1 MIKSMTGYGLSIAE
15 TPEKKITVELR
26 SLNSKQIDIN
36 TKIPWYYKEK
46 EIELRSKISQG
57 LSRGKADLTIFVDT
71 IDDQNVPK
79 LNKAAI
85 KSYYSQLIDVA
96 GELYIENRKELLSI
110 IMRLPETL
118 KTDRQTISE
127 EEWELIAGLLDDAI
141 SKLDEFRMEEGK
153 AMEEDLRNRIR
164 LIESYLDE
172 IKPYE
177 EERIVKIREKINN
190 SLKQLENENID
201 QNRFEQEVIYYLEKL
216 DITEEK
222 VRLKKH
228 CDYFIQTV
236 ESETAN
242 GKKLGFISQEMG
254 REINT
259 LGSKANDVR
268 IQKIVVMMK
277 DELEKIKE
285 QLLNVL

>member
-1 MIKSMTGYGLSIAE
+1 MIKSMTGYGLSFAE
-15 TPEKKITVELR
+15 TPGKKITVELR
-26 SLNSKQIDIN
+26 SLNSRQIDIN

-46 EIELRSKISQG
+46 EIEIRSKISQD
-57 LSRGKADLTIFVDT
+57 LVRGKADLAIFVDA
-71 IDDQNVPK
+71 IDDQNLPS

-85 KSYYSQLIDVA
+85 KSYYNQLIDVA

-118 KTDRQTISE
+118 KTDKQTISE
-127 EEWELIAGLLDDAI
+127 EEWELITELLDKAI
-141 SKLDEFRMEEGK
+141 RELNEFRVEEGK
-153 AMEEDLRNRIR
+153 SIEKDIRERIS

-172 IKPYE
+172 ILPYE
-177 EERIVKIREKINN
+177 EERIIKIREKINN
-190 SLKQLENENID
+190 SLKQLGNENID
-201 QNRFEQEVIYYLEKL
+201 QNRFEQEVLYYLEKL
-216 DITEEK
+216 DINEEK
-222 VRLKKH
+222 IRLKKH
-228 CDYFIQTV
+228 CEYFIQTV
-236 ESETAN
+236 ESENTN
-242 GKKLGFISQEMG
+242 GKKLGFITQEIG

>member
-1 MIKSMTGYGLSIAE
+1 MTGYGLSFAE
-15 TPEKKITVELR
+15 TPGKKITVELR
-26 SLNSKQIDIN
+26 SLNSRQIDIN
-36 TKIPWYYKEK
+36 TKIPWYYREK
-46 EIELRSKISQG
+46 EIEIRSKISQD
-57 LSRGKADLTIFVDT
+57 LVRGKADLAIFVDA
-71 IDDQNVPK
+71 IDDQNLPS

-85 KSYYSQLIDVA
+85 KSYYNQLIDVA

-118 KTDRQTISE
+118 KTDKQTISE
-127 EEWELIAGLLDDAI
+127 EEWELITELLDKAI
-141 SKLDEFRMEEGK
+141 RELNEFRVEEGK
-153 AMEEDLRNRIR
+153 SIEKDLRERIS

-172 IKPYE
+172 ILPYE
-177 EERIVKIREKINN
+177 EERIIKIREKINN
-190 SLKQLENENID
+190 SLKQLGNENID
-201 QNRFEQEVIYYLEKL
+201 QNRFEQEVLYYLEKL
-216 DITEEK
+216 DINEEK

-228 CDYFIQTV
+228 CEYFIQTV
-236 ESETAN
+236 ESENTN
-242 GKKLGFISQEMG
+242 GKKLGFITQEIG